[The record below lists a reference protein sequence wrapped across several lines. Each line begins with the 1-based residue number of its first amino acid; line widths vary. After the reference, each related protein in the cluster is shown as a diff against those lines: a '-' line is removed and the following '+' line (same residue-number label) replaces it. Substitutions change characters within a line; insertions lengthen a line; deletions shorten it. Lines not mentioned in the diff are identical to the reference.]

1 MFNRNLIILSL
12 SQIFSF
18 TAAPITV
25 FLSGIIGSRMIEI
38 KSLATL
44 PTALMVV
51 GTSLGSIFAS
61 YLMSIKGRRF
71 GFMSATIIT
80 SSSALFASYAVFY
93 NIFIIYCVC
102 NFLIGIGF
110 AFTVQYRFAA
120 GESVTKKYIPTAIS
134 IILLSSLI
142 GALIGP
148 NVATYTKDFISSS
161 IYSGSYI
168 FLSFL
173 TFIPFFLLFFYK
185 NESKNIYQADDVFFK
200 GRNYFTLISQPRFLQ
215 AVVSSSIGYVTMT
228 LLMTA
233 TPISM
238 HLIDDISI
246 GKTSFVIQ
254 MHILGMFLPSLFT
267 GSLVTKYGHS
277 KIMYVG
283 IIILTICIFLNFI
296 NQSFYNYLFGLILL
310 GVGWN
315 FLFIAGTSLLII
327 SYKPEEKF
335 KAQGLN
341 DFLVTGTQAIGALSA
356 GLLLNLFGWQ
366 FINLLCIPL
375 LIFVVLVVFR
385 ADSHLK
391 YNQFL

>member
-1 MFNRNLIILSL
+1 MFNRNLVILSL

-18 TAAPITV
+18 SAAPITV

-44 PTALMVV
+44 PTALMIV

-71 GFMSATIIT
+71 GFMLATIIT
-80 SSSALFASYAVFY
+80 SSSALLASYAVFY
-93 NIFIIYCVC
+93 NIFIIYCVS

-120 GESVTKKYIPTAIS
+120 GESVAKNYIPTAIS
-134 IILLSSLI
+134 IILFASLI

-148 NVATYTKDFISSS
+148 NVATYTKDFISGSV
-161 IYSGSYI
+161 YSGSYI
-168 FLSFL
+168 FLSLL

-185 NESKNIYQADDVFFK
+185 NESKNIRLTNNNIFK
-200 GRNYFTLISQPRFLQ
+200 SRNYITLISQPRFLQ
-215 AVVSSSIGYVTMT
+215 AVVSSSIGYVTMS

-238 HLIDDISI
+238 HLMDHISI

-254 MHILGMFLPSLFT
+254 MHIFGMFLPSLFT
-267 GSLVTKYGHS
+267 GRLVKKHGHS
-277 KIMYVG
+277 KIMYIG
-283 IIILTICIFLNFI
+283 IIILIICIFLNYI
-296 NQSFYNYLFGLILL
+296 NQNFYNYLFGLILL
-310 GVGWN
+310 GIGWN

-341 DFLVTGTQAIGALSA
+341 DFLVSGTQAVGALSA

-375 LIFVVLVVFR
+375 LILIVLVVLR
-385 ADSHLK
+385 ADYYLK
-391 YNQFL
+391 YN